1 MFYNTNF
8 AILHSLTFSPHS
20 HTHTPIHTQLYFN
33 TNLPSANTYT
43 WQTTSLES
51 WPLRSPLQP
60 LAQPAA
66 QKLQAK
72 EAPAAVQTPEK
83 LTAANPSEVPLQS
96 PYGAFLAAQPQPE
109 KLRTAS
115 PTQVP
120 VQTPYGAFF
129 VAQPQPEK
137 LTAANPSEV
146 QGQTPYGAYFPT
158 LAQPQKLTAANP
170 AQVPL
175 QTPYGAYLQ
184 AQPAQISQHVP
195 QALSAYGALQS
206 TQTHGNLLLLNSPYY
221 AAYSLPLAY
230 VAPSVVS
237 ATEASVT
244 TTTAKPSTVEEVE
257 PVDAEDES
265 DTIET
270 LQKLQAKTQT
280 AGDLKSDKQLRA
292 AVSRI
297 NTDYVI
303 EEIVAVPGKHV
314 ISTSS
319 KQAVSKKPSG
329 AAKLHK
335 ASGKLRQSAPVKVEA
350 TGRTSSS
357 SKNFPQIPFGTY
369 FLPYR
374 PEQAK
379 ALQGRKQAALVLE
392 PHSKAV
398 VGNGGTAISTPISR
412 ALLKKGVPT
421 NVYFNPESVAI
432 AGVGGKAHA
441 TADLELDLFN

>member
-1 MFYNTNF
+1 MFYNTNC
-8 AILHSLTFSPHS
+8 AILHSLTFPHTL
-20 HTHTPIHTQLYFN
+20 HTHTQFLLYSYS
-33 TNLPSANTYT
+33 PSANTYT

-60 LAQPAA
+60 VGNLAPAPSPA
-66 QKLQAK
+66 
-72 EAPAAVQTPEK
+72 APAAGQRLLAKQAAPVQT
-83 LTAANPSEVPLQS
+83 
-96 PYGAFLAAQPQPE
+96 PYGAFLAAQSQPE
-109 KLRTAS
+109 KLKSANLAEAQL
-115 PTQVP
+115 P
-120 VQTPYGAFF
+120 TPYGAYFA
-129 VAQPQPEK
+129 AQPQPEK
-137 LTAANPSEV
+137 LTAAK
-146 QGQTPYGAYFPT
+146 PT
-158 LAQPQKLTAANP
+158 EIKQLS
-170 AQVPL
+170 
-175 QTPYGAYLQ
+175 
-184 AQPAQISQHVP
+184 QIAHAP

-206 TQTHGNLLLLNSPYY
+206 TTHGNLVLLNSPYY

-230 VAPSVVS
+230 VAPSVVPI
-237 ATEASVT
+237 ATTAPSVT
-244 TTTAKPSTVEEVE
+244 TSSTAKPTTVEEVE
-257 PVDAEDES
+257 PVDDVEDET

-280 AGDLKSDKQLRA
+280 SGDLKSDKQLRA

-319 KQAVSKKPSG
+319 KQTVSSAHLKKPKA
-329 AAKLHK
+329 AAKLRK
-335 ASGKLRQSAPVKVEA
+335 ASAKQSQTPVKVEA
-350 TGRTSSS
+350 TGRTSTS
-357 SKNFPQIPFGTY
+357 SKNFPEIPFGTY

>member
-1 MFYNTNF
+1 M
-8 AILHSLTFSPHS
+8 
-20 HTHTPIHTQLYFN
+20 
-33 TNLPSANTYT
+33 
-43 WQTTSLES
+43 
-51 WPLRSPLQP
+51 
-60 LAQPAA
+60 AQPVA
-66 QKLQAK
+66 QQPQAK
-72 EAPAAVQTPEK
+72 EGPAPAQTSEK
-83 LTAANPSEVPLQS
+83 LTAANPSQVPLQT
-96 PYGAFLAAQPQPE
+96 PYVALFAAQPQPE
-109 KLRTAS
+109 KLRTAN
-115 PTQVP
+115 PAEVP
-120 VQTPYGAFF
+120 VQTPYGAYLA
-129 VAQPQPEK
+129 AQSQPEKLKAANPGEVQVQTPYGAYFTALAQPEK
-137 LTAANPSEV
+137 LTAAI
-146 QGQTPYGAYFPT
+146 
-158 LAQPQKLTAANP
+158 P
-170 AQVPL
+170 AQLPV

-184 AQPAQISQHVP
+184 AQPEKLTEFKQIPQIAHIPQHVP
-195 QALSAYGALQS
+195 QALTAYGALQS
-206 TQTHGNLLLLNSPYY
+206 TQTHGNLVLLNSPYY

-230 VAPSVVS
+230 VAPSVVPVT
-237 ATEASVT
+237 ATAASVT
-244 TTTAKPSTVEEVE
+244 TTTAKPATVEEVE

-280 AGDLKSDKQLRA
+280 TGDLKSDKQLRA

-329 AAKLHK
+329 AAKLRK
-335 ASGKLRQSAPVKVEA
+335 ASGKLRQTAPVKVEA

-412 ALLKKGVPT
+412 ALLMKGVPT

>member
-1 MFYNTNF
+1 MFYNTNC
-8 AILHSLTFSPHS
+8 AILHSLTFPHTL
-20 HTHTPIHTQLYFN
+20 HTHTQFLLYSYS
-33 TNLPSANTYT
+33 PSANTYT

-60 LAQPAA
+60 VVNLAPAPSPA
-66 QKLQAK
+66 
-72 EAPAAVQTPEK
+72 APAAGQRLLAKQAAPVQT
-83 LTAANPSEVPLQS
+83 
-96 PYGAFLAAQPQPE
+96 PYGAFLAAQSQPEKLKSANLAEAQLPTPYGAYFAAQPQPE
-109 KLRTAS
+109 KFTAAK
-115 PTQVP
+115 PTEIQA
-120 VQTPYGAFF
+120 QTPYSAYFA
-129 VAQPQPEK
+129 AQPQPEK
-137 LTAANPSEV
+137 LTAANPTEIKQLS
-146 QGQTPYGAYFPT
+146 
-158 LAQPQKLTAANP
+158 
-170 AQVPL
+170 
-175 QTPYGAYLQ
+175 
-184 AQPAQISQHVP
+184 QIAHIAHAP

-206 TQTHGNLLLLNSPYY
+206 TTHGNLVLLNSPYY

-230 VAPSVVS
+230 VAPSVVPI
-237 ATEASVT
+237 ATTAPSVT
-244 TTTAKPSTVEEVE
+244 TSSTAKPTTVEEVE
-257 PVDAEDES
+257 PVDDVEDET

-280 AGDLKSDKQLRA
+280 SGDLKSDKQLRA

-319 KQAVSKKPSG
+319 KQTVSSAHLKKPKA
-329 AAKLHK
+329 AAKLRK
-335 ASGKLRQSAPVKVEA
+335 ASAKQSQTPVKVEA
-350 TGRTSSS
+350 TGRTSTS

-379 ALQGRKQAALVLE
+379 AIQGRKQAALVLE

>member
-1 MFYNTNF
+1 M
-8 AILHSLTFSPHS
+8 
-20 HTHTPIHTQLYFN
+20 
-33 TNLPSANTYT
+33 
-43 WQTTSLES
+43 
-51 WPLRSPLQP
+51 
-60 LAQPAA
+60 AQPAA
-66 QKLQAK
+66 QKLEAK
-72 EAPAAVQTPEK
+72 EAPTAVQTPEK
-83 LTAANPSEVPLQS
+83 LTAANPSQVPLQT
-96 PYGAFLAAQPQPE
+96 PYGALFAAQPQPE
-109 KLRTAS
+109 KLRTAN
-115 PTQVP
+115 PAQVP
-120 VQTPYGAFF
+120 AQTPYGAYFA
-129 VAQPQPEK
+129 AQPQPEK

-146 QGQTPYGAYFPT
+146 QVQTPYGAFFPT
-158 LAQPQKLTAANP
+158 LAQPEKLTDASS

-175 QTPYGAYLQ
+175 PTPYGAYLQ
-184 AQPAQISQHVP
+184 AQPAHISQHVP

-206 TQTHGNLLLLNSPYY
+206 TQTHGNLVLLNSPYY

-230 VAPSVVS
+230 VAPSVVPVT
-237 ATEASVT
+237 ATAASVT

-329 AAKLHK
+329 AAKLRK
-335 ASGKLRQSAPVKVEA
+335 ASGKLRQNAPVKVEA

-379 ALQGRKQAALVLE
+379 ALQARKQAALVLE

>member
-1 MFYNTNF
+1 M
-8 AILHSLTFSPHS
+8 
-20 HTHTPIHTQLYFN
+20 
-33 TNLPSANTYT
+33 
-43 WQTTSLES
+43 
-51 WPLRSPLQP
+51 
-60 LAQPAA
+60 
-66 QKLQAK
+66 AK
-72 EAPAAVQTPEK
+72 EAAAVQT
-83 LTAANPSEVPLQS
+83 

-109 KLRTAS
+109 KLKSANPAEAQVQTPYGAYLAAAQPQQQPEKLTAAKQ
-115 PTQVP
+115 TELP
-120 VQTPYGAFF
+120 VQTPYGAYFA
-129 VAQPQPEK
+129 AQPQPEK
-137 LTAANPSEV
+137 LTATNP
-146 QGQTPYGAYFPT
+146 T
-158 LAQPQKLTAANP
+158 
-170 AQVPL
+170 
-175 QTPYGAYLQ
+175 
-184 AQPAQISQHVP
+184 QIKQLSQIAHITHAP

-206 TQTHGNLLLLNSPYY
+206 TTHGNLVLLNSPYY

-230 VAPSVVS
+230 VAPSVVPVA
-237 ATEASVT
+237 ATVPSVT
-244 TTTAKPSTVEEVE
+244 TSSTAKPTTVEEVE
-257 PVDAEDES
+257 PVDDVEDET

-280 AGDLKSDKQLRA
+280 SDDLKSDKQLRA

-319 KQAVSKKPSG
+319 KQVVSSARLKKPAG
-329 AAKLHK
+329 AAKLRK
-335 ASGKLRQSAPVKVEA
+335 AASAKQRQTPVKVEA
-350 TGRTSSS
+350 TGRTSTS

-379 ALQGRKQAALVLE
+379 AIQGRKQAALVLE